1 MQGRP
6 GMAVGGRPIRGKAI
20 GSMVI
25 RGSGPTG
32 AHKAM
37 QGSWK
42 TPIER
47 VSFPFGAATSRTLQ
61 VPATCQSAT
70 KFCRF
75 SFVREIILIW
85 ILIFDFVVVKCFLLL

>member
-6 GMAVGGRPIRGKAI
+6 GMAFGGRPNRGKAT

-25 RGSGPTG
+25 RGSGATG
-32 AHKAM
+32 VHMAK

-47 VSFPFGAATSRTLQ
+47 VSFPFDAATSRTLQ
-61 VPATCQSAT
+61 VVIQERSMPATWSECDE
-70 KFCRF
+70 
-75 SFVREIILIW
+75 VL
-85 ILIFDFVVVKCFLLL
+85 